1 MHVTT
6 DFQVMRKFSHHR
18 ENFLEFM
25 GNKKSELHTNPPYI
39 IPNSADEFI
48 NSGKIMAIR
57 LSMQFYKNP
66 DHWINFLKL
75 GV

>member
-1 MHVTT
+1 M
-6 DFQVMRKFSHHR
+6 
-18 ENFLEFM
+18 
-25 GNKKSELHTNPPYI
+25 NPPYI

-66 DHWINFLKL
+66 DHWIDFLKL